1 MSLKRRSQ
9 KELSEDTRKIEK
21 GKPKTEDSYVSI
33 DKDTLLISTGSTL
46 LDLAIAGGRV
56 RGGGIP
62 GGIMAEIFGPSASG
76 KTALCTEIAGAA
88 QDKGGD
94 VFFVDPEARIDK
106 EYSRIYGFEM
116 TKDNYARPDTVTETF
131 ELIENWKPENNKVIN
146 VFAADSIAA
155 LSTNMEM
162 GEGDKRG
169 QRKAKELSEG
179 CRKTARL
186 IAHNNKLI
194 LFTNQERDGEFGKTT
209 PGGHAIPYHCSL
221 RLRVIRKGRIEK
233 KKKIN
238 SGVEVKKTIG
248 IHSEVLVK
256 KSTVDDEYRTA
267 PLYIIFGVGID
278 DVRANLQYVKDME
291 KLTKYW
297 CVDDSFSTLDKA
309 ISYIEENDLE
319 PKLREKVIDIW
330 EEIEAKFHTSRKN
343 KKRF

>member
-1 MSLKRRSQ
+1 MSLQRRS
-9 KELSEDTRKIEK
+9 KEETTDDVRKIEK
-21 GKPKTEDSYVSI
+21 GKPQVEDSYVSI

-46 LDLAIAGGRV
+46 LDLAISGGRV

-62 GGIMAEIFGPSASG
+62 GGIMVEIFGPSASG
-76 KTALCTEIAGAA
+76 KTGLITEIAGAA

-116 TKDNYARPDTVTETF
+116 TKENYARPDTVTETF
-131 ELIENWKPENNKVIN
+131 QLIEDWSPENGKVIN

-155 LSTNMEM
+155 LSTDMEM
-162 GEGDKRG
+162 GDGDKRG

-186 IAHNNKLI
+186 IAHNNKLV

-221 RLRVIRKGRIEK
+221 RLRVTRKGRLDKEK
-233 KKKIN
+233 KLA
-238 SGVEVKKTIG
+238 SGVKVKKTIG

-267 PLYIIFGVGID
+267 TLYIIFGVGID
-278 DVRANLQYVKDME
+278 DVRANLQYIKDMT
-291 KLTKYW
+291 KATKYW
-297 CVDDSFSTLDKA
+297 CVHEEYATMDKA

-319 PKLREKVIDIW
+319 PELRERVIDIW
-330 EEIEAKFHTSRKN
+330 EDIESKFKTSRKE

>member
-1 MSLKRRSQ
+1 MSLKRRS
-9 KELSEDTRKIEK
+9 KEETEEITRKIEK
-21 GKPKTEDSYVSI
+21 STPNTKEAYTSI

-62 GGIMAEIFGPSASG
+62 GGIMVEIFGPSGSG
-76 KTALCTEIAGAA
+76 KTGLITEIAGAA
-88 QDKGGD
+88 QDKGGE
-94 VFFVDPEARIDK
+94 VFFADPEARIDK
-106 EYSRIYGFEM
+106 EYSRIYGFHM
-116 TKDNYARPDTVTETF
+116 TKENYTRPDTVTEVF
-131 ELIENWKPENNKVIN
+131 QSIEEWKPASEKLIN

-186 IAHNNKLI
+186 IAQNNKLV
-194 LFTNQERDGEFGKTT
+194 LFTNQERDGDYGPTT
-209 PGGHAIPYHCSL
+209 PGGKAIPYHCSL
-221 RLRVIRKGRIEK
+221 RLRVTRKGRIEK
-233 KKKIN
+233 EKKLD
-238 SGVEVKKTIG
+238 SGKVVKKVIG
-248 IHSEVLVK
+248 IESEILVK

-278 DVRANLQYVKDME
+278 DVRANLQYVKDMQ

-297 CVDDSFSTLDKA
+297 CVDQEYVSMDKS
-309 ISYIEENDLE
+309 IEYIEKNDFE
-319 PKLREKVIDIW
+319 SELREKVIVIW
-330 EEIEAKFHTSRKN
+330 EEIEAKFHTERKA